1 MSILD
6 DDDRAEVSELL
17 ADMDEQIDVHVF
29 TQDDCEYCEETVA
42 LVEDVADLSD
52 AIEVAV
58 HDMDDPLA
66 SELGADNYE
75 GGPVT
80 VLTREDIDGIRYFGI
95 PSGQEFSAFLQ
106 DMITVSTGEPDI
118 DESVLEEVAEI
129 DEPVE
134 ITVFVTPTC
143 PHCPGAVRTAHNFA
157 VVNEN
162 VEANAV
168 ESQEFMEVSQEFG
181 VRGVPQINVNGT
193 DGEFTGALP
202 PQQFLQQ
209 VKQAL

>member
-17 ADMDEQIDVHVF
+17 EDMDEPIDVHVF

-42 LVEDVADLSD
+42 LIEDVADLTD
-52 AIEVAV
+52 EIEMAV

-66 SELGADNYE
+66 AELGADHYD

-80 VLTREDIDGIRYFGI
+80 VITRDDIDGVRYFGI

-106 DMITVSTGEPDI
+106 DMISVSTGEPDI

-129 DEPVE
+129 DEPVD

-143 PHCPGAVRTAHNFA
+143 PHCPGAVQTAHNFA

-162 VEANAV
+162 ITANAV
-168 ESQEFMEVSQEFG
+168 ESQEFMELSQEFG
-181 VRGVPQINVNGT
+181 VRGVPQINVNGS
-193 DGEFTGALP
+193 DGEFTGAQP
-202 PQQFLQQ
+202 PQQFLEQ